1 MKASVTQM
9 KTKWQPR
16 SATLRTRSFFC
27 LLLIDLVGILG
38 GFGVAAASRP
48 LWLINRDWPFLFLT
62 IVPLYFIAAINN
74 HAYSSVNL
82 RSSLLS
88 VGRSLKAM
96 TFAIM
101 ALALVGFSLKFTI
114 TWPRSVPI
122 LGFVLASG
130 LIAVGRYYFSRHY
143 ETIIGGSPFNI
154 MLIRDGEQP
163 VPTGEFSVIVQAADQ
178 FDPENHD
185 PMMYDRL
192 AKTLRSADRVVVA
205 CAPDRREAW
214 SHTLKGVSVQGEMIF
229 PELGSYSPLGVDS
242 FGSVPTLVVSAGPFD
257 MLDRGIKRG
266 FDLVISGIALVVLSP
281 LLALISVCIKIDS
294 SGPVF
299 FRQLRIGRDNE
310 TFHIFKFRSLRHEQA
325 DSGAVRLVTKNDDR
339 VTRVGRFIRATSID
353 ELPQLFN
360 IVQGRMSVVGPRPHA
375 HSAKAADKLYWEV
388 DPRYWHRH
396 AIKPGL
402 TGLAQ
407 VRGFRGETVLESDLS
422 NRLQADLEYLEN
434 WTIWRD
440 IQIIILTFKVLVH
453 RNAF

>member
-1 MKASVTQM
+1 MKASVKQT
-9 KTKWQPR
+9 KAKWQPR
-16 SATLRTRSFFC
+16 SATLKTRSFFC
-27 LLLIDLVGILG
+27 LLLIDLIGIIA

-48 LWLINRDWPFLFLT
+48 LWFINRDWPVLFFAIIL
-62 IVPLYFIAAINN
+62 LYFAAATNN

-82 RSSLLS
+82 RSSFLS
-88 VGRSLKAM
+88 IGRSLKAM

-101 ALALVGFSLKFTI
+101 ALALVGFSLKLTI

-122 LGFVLASG
+122 LGFILASG

-143 ETIIGGSPFNI
+143 ESIIGGSPFNI
-154 MLIRDGEQP
+154 MLIRDGDQP
-163 VPTGEFSVIVQAADQ
+163 VPAGDFSVIVQAAGQ

-185 PMMYDRL
+185 PIMYDRL

-205 CAPDRREAW
+205 CATNRREAW
-214 SHTLKGVSVQGEMIF
+214 SHTLKGVSVQGEIIF
-229 PELGSYSPLGVDS
+229 PELSSYSPLGVHH
-242 FGSVPTLVVSAGPFD
+242 FGSMSTLVVSAGPFD
-257 MLDRGIKRG
+257 MFDRGIKRG
-266 FDLVISGIALVVLSP
+266 FDLVISSIALVALSP
-281 LLALISVCIKIDS
+281 LLALVSLAIKIDS
-294 SGPVF
+294 PGPVF

-310 TFHIFKFRSLRHEQA
+310 TFHIFKFRSLRHEQTDA
-325 DSGAVRLVTKNDDR
+325 GATRLVTKNDDR

-353 ELPQLFN
+353 ELPQLLN
-360 IVQGRMSVVGPRPHA
+360 IFLGRMSVVGPRPHA

-388 DPRYWHRH
+388 DPKYWHRH

-440 IQIIILTFKVLVH
+440 IQIIVMTFKVLVH